1 MCERR
6 LCRNIMLKFLILQ
19 KNMHKYKILSID
31 MSENKSY
38 VKKFYGKKLLLIM
51 DKIKGTER
59 KVVGRTQ
66 LIHKITLHV
75 LKLVQEIFYIKHDA
89 KSLDSTKQYA

>member
-1 MCERR
+1 
-6 LCRNIMLKFLILQ
+6 
-19 KNMHKYKILSID
+19 MHKYKILSID
-31 MSENKSY
+31 MWENESY
-38 VKKFYGKKLLLIM
+38 VKNVYAKKLLLLIM
-51 DKIKGTER
+51 DKIKETER

-66 LIHKITLHV
+66 VIHKITLHT

>member
-1 MCERR
+1 M
-6 LCRNIMLKFLILQ
+6 ILQ
-19 KNMHKYKILSID
+19 KKW
-31 MSENKSY
+31 ENESY
-38 VKKFYGKKLLLIM
+38 VKNVYAKKLLLLIM
-51 DKIKGTER
+51 DRIKETER

-66 LIHKITLHV
+66 VIHKITLHA

>member
-1 MCERR
+1 
-6 LCRNIMLKFLILQ
+6 
-19 KNMHKYKILSID
+19 MHKYKILSID
-31 MSENKSY
+31 MWENESY
-38 VKKFYGKKLLLIM
+38 IKNVYAKKLLLLIM
-51 DKIKGTER
+51 DKIKETER

-66 LIHKITLHV
+66 VIYKIKLHA

>member
-1 MCERR
+1 
-6 LCRNIMLKFLILQ
+6 
-19 KNMHKYKILSID
+19 
-31 MSENKSY
+31 
-38 VKKFYGKKLLLIM
+38 M
-51 DKIKGTER
+51 DKIKETER

-66 LIHKITLHV
+66 VIHKITLHA